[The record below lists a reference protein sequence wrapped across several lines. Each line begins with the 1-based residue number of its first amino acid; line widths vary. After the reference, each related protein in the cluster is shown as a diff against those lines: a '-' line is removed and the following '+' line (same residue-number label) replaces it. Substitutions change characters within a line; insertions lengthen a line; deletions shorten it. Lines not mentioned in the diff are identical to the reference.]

1 MMKVIFIL
9 NNVQGQRCIK
19 RIEEFIDNGFDV
31 EAYGFFRNDYVIP
44 VQGNINVI
52 RIAEFS
58 NASNYFK
65 RALIMW
71 KSLKKILSAGNKENI
86 YYFFNLDVAIVAN
99 LIKKTKYI
107 YEEGD
112 LRYLNFKSKII
123 KYLFKQIDISIV
135 KKSIETVF
143 TSEGFVDYLFGNT
156 HPRNISIIPNKLNK
170 KILKLPVVVKEK
182 HSFPQKLKIGFVGT
196 IRYHSIYNF
205 ASTFAKNFSN
215 YEFHFYGGVMSSN
228 EKLFYELKKYDNV
241 FFHGTFVSP
250 DDLPMIY
257 SNIDM
262 VLSAYDVRADNV
274 KYAEP
279 NKLYEAIFFETP
291 IIVSKGTFLSEKV
304 GKLDVGYSINPFNN
318 SEIVDFFT
326 NLTVEDLNKK
336 IASCIAIDKKDSI
349 NSNAQFFQKL
359 KNKDVS

>member
-1 MMKVIFIL
+1 MKVVFIL

-19 RIEEFIDNGFDV
+19 RIEEFIDNGFEI
-31 EAYGFFRNDYVIP
+31 EAYGFFRNDYIIP
-44 VQGNINVI
+44 VQGNIDIV

-71 KSLKKILSAGNKENI
+71 KSLKKILSTGNKENI

-99 LIKKTKYI
+99 LIRKTKYI

-123 KYLFKQIDISIV
+123 KYLFKRIDIFII
-135 KKSIETVF
+135 KKSVETVF
-143 TSEGFVDYLFGNT
+143 TSEGFANYLFGNT
-156 HPRNISIIPNKLNK
+156 CPQNISIIPNKLNK
-170 KILKLPVVVKEK
+170 KTLNLPIVAKEK
-182 HSFPQKLKIGFVGT
+182 HNFPLKLKIGFVGT

-205 ASTFAKNFSN
+205 VSVFAENFSN
-215 YEFHFYGGVMSSN
+215 YEFHFYGGVMNSN
-228 EKLFYELKKYDNV
+228 EKLFYQLKKYDNV

-257 SNIDM
+257 SKIDM
-262 VLSAYDVRADNV
+262 VLSAYDVGADNV

-279 NKLYEAIFFETP
+279 NKLYEAIFFGTP

-304 GKLDVGYSINPFNN
+304 KKMDVGYSIDPFNN

-326 NLTVEDLNKK
+326 NLTLEDLNRK
-336 IASCIAIDKKDSI
+336 IAACVAIDKKDSI
-349 NSNAQFFQKL
+349 NSNTQFFHKL
-359 KNKDVS
+359 KNKGVC